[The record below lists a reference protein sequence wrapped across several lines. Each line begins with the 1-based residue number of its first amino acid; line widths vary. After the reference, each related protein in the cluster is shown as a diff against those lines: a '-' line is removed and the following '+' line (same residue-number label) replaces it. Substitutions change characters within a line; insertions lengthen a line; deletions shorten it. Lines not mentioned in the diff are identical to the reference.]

1 MEPAAL
7 IRLAG
12 GLVWLLLGGDLLV
25 RGAVALARRLHVS
38 PMLIALSV
46 VAFGTS
52 LPELV
57 VVVQA
62 SMAGFPDLVFGNV
75 VGSNIANVLLVAGA
89 AAVIYPL
96 GYGEGSVGRDSL
108 VMLAAT
114 VLIIALSAG
123 GTLSRTDGFILLAGV
138 AAVTFITAG
147 EAARAYRDSELK
159 TPMEW
164 VLGLP
169 TKPGMIALFLVAG
182 AVGLP
187 VGADLVVDASV
198 EIASNLGVS
207 EAVVGLTI
215 LAIGTSLPELA
226 TTVVA
231 ALQKRTEVAIG
242 TIVGSNIFNILGIMG
257 VGAVI
262 SPVPV
267 VVSREFLTLHF
278 PVMFGAALLI
288 DLFVWRRKPV
298 GRAAGV
304 AFLAMYAAYLAVL
317 VLRTVAKV
325 G

>member
-1 MEPAAL
+1 MDPVLL

-12 GLVWLLLGGDLLV
+12 GLAWLLIGGDVLV
-25 RGAVALARRLHVS
+25 RGAVALARRLRV
-38 PMLIALSV
+38 PAMVIALTV

-62 SMAGFPDLVFGNV
+62 TLGGYPDLVFGNV

-89 AAVIYPL
+89 AAAVYPL
-96 GYGEGSVGRDSL
+96 TSGEGSIRRDGL

-114 VLIIALSAG
+114 GLFMGLSAG
-123 GTLSRTDGFILLAGV
+123 GLLGRVDGVILLAV
-138 AAVTFITAG
+138 LFAVISLTAG
-147 EAARAYRDSELK
+147 DAARAYRKAELK

-169 TKPGMIALFLVAG
+169 TSLPTIGLFLVAG

-198 EIASNLGVS
+198 EIAANLGVS
-207 EAVVGLTI
+207 EVVVGLTI

-231 ALQKRTEVAIG
+231 AVQKRTEVAIG
-242 TIVGSNIFNILGIMG
+242 TIVGSNIFNVLGIMG

-262 SPVPV
+262 SPVPIAV
-267 VVSREFLTLHF
+267 TREFLTLHF
-278 PVMFGAALLI
+278 PVMLGAAILI
-288 DLFVWRRKPV
+288 DVFVWRRRPV

-304 AFLAMYAAYLAVL
+304 VFLALYAAYLAVL
-317 VLRTVAKV
+317 VARTVGKV